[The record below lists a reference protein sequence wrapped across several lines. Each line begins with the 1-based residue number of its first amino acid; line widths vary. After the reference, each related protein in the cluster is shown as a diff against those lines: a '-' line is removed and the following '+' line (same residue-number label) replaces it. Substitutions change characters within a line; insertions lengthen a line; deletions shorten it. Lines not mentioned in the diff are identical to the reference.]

1 MAELFPVNEL
11 RSSYGIGKQA
21 DINRRKH
28 LGIKPI
34 KVEGNYYVTKEQLD
48 RLDAL
53 HQYLQQNPGAKMSSH
68 FSLDMHVLKGPDCPA
83 NEPAVGERALGPRA
97 SPAEG
102 TTTARAPPS
111 WQNSVP

>member
-1 MAELFPVNEL
+1 MMYSLL
-11 RSSYGIGKQA
+11 Q
-21 DINRRKH
+21 
-28 LGIKPI
+28 LG
-34 KVEGNYYVTKEQLD
+34 QLKSC
-48 RLDAL
+48 RQSRVLIE
-53 HQYLQQNPGAKMSSH
+53 SSH